1 MESVIL
7 IPAYNPERT
16 LYTLAKRL
24 KELSFEVL
32 IVNDGSSSKYDN
44 IFKKASE
51 YATVIGYTKNHGKG
65 YALKKGIEY
74 IKNNY
79 KDILGFIT
87 ADADGQHSIE
97 DIKKISKALNDNNE
111 IILGTRDLK
120 GNIPLRSK
128 IGNDLSRLVYSLVTG
143 KHLYDNQ
150 TGLRAFPMW
159 ACDFLLSVKGEKYEY
174 EINVTA
180 EAAHRNFKIVEI
192 PIKTIYDEG
201 NTTSHFRPV
210 TDTIRIQW
218 HLIKSG
224 IFFLITYI
232 LYLSSIGL
240 IFGFNFEH
248 RFIFTGISTVLFYAL
263 HILIICIKRDK
274 NSPYSK
280 GINIPNMIFIFVKYI
295 TAAAISVLFIIKL
308 NSPILGGIL
317 ALFVLGIMTLIWSK
331 FYRLLEVK
339 RNGTLQ

>member
-7 IPAYNPERT
+7 IPAYNPENT
-16 LYTLAKRL
+16 LCTLSKQL

-32 IVNDGSSSKYDN
+32 IVNDGSNPEYDN
-44 IFKKASE
+44 IFNKASE
-51 YATVIGYTKNHGKG
+51 YATVIGYSKNRGKG

-79 KDILGFIT
+79 REINGFIT
-87 ADADGQHSIE
+87 ADADGQHSVE
-97 DIKKISKALNDNNE
+97 DIIKISRALKDNNE

-120 GNIPLRSK
+120 SNIPLRSK
-128 IGNDLSRLVYSLVTG
+128 IGNDLSRVVYSLVTG
-143 KHLYDNQ
+143 KYLYDNQ

-174 EINVTA
+174 EINVA
-180 EAAHRNFKIVEI
+180 VKAAYKNYKIIEI

-210 TDTIRIQW
+210 IDTLRIQG

-224 IFFLITYI
+224 IIFLITYI

-240 IFGFNFEH
+240 IFGFNLEH
-248 RFIFTGISTVLFYAL
+248 KFIYTGICTVLFYIL
-263 HILIICIKRDK
+263 LILIVRIKRGK
-274 NSPYSK
+274 KSPHSK
-280 GINIPNMIFIFVKYI
+280 GFNIPNMIFISTKYL
-295 TAAAISVLFIIKL
+295 TAAVISLLFIINL
-308 NSPILGGIL
+308 NSPVLGGII
-317 ALFVLGIMTLIWSK
+317 ALFVLCIMTLLWSK
-331 FYRLLEVK
+331 FCRLLEVK
-339 RNGTLQ
+339 RNGTM